1 MMFKQKVRDFINTFP
16 SVRVTKSV
24 IDDFIQG
31 LRLATGH
38 IVTNSGSRHLS
49 RSETESLSYIE
60 EVFTDYK
67 KYGGIEKF
75 FGVIAEI
82 GPGDNA
88 GMALLM
94 RRDGATQV
102 DLLDRFYSYRNSQQQ
117 SKIYETLAQKY
128 EISHLKTKHDWDEQA
143 LAGIKWKIGQSAE
156 DYFRQCAQEQ
166 GQIYDFIISR
176 DVLEHLY
183 NPLDALADM
192 VASLKKG
199 GRMFHEIDLR
209 DHNIFSPTQHELTFL
224 QIPSF
229 IYPFMVRNSG
239 GPNRIILHRYR
250 DVLESMKKNGLIDYS
265 ILVTHL
271 VNVGRIEPHKI
282 FEDLDVEQQRQAITF
297 VEKHRKK
304 FAKEFRNLDSQ
315 DLAVAG
321 IFVTV
326 TRN

>member
-1 MMFKQKVRDFINTFP
+1 MNTFP
-16 SVRVTKSV
+16 TARIAKSI
-24 IDDFIQG
+24 IDDYVQG
-31 LRLATGH
+31 IRLASGQINTY
-38 IVTNSGSRHLS
+38 SGSTHIGF
-49 RSETESLSYIE
+49 SEEESLHYIE

-67 KYGGIEKF
+67 KYTGIEKF
-75 FGVIAEI
+75 FGVVAEI

-88 GMALLM
+88 GVALLM

-102 DLLDRFYSYRNSQQQ
+102 DLLDRFYSYRNSQHQT
-117 SKIYETLAQKY
+117 KIYETLAKKY
-128 EISHLKTKHDWDEQA
+128 EISHFKTQDDWDEQA
-143 LAGIKWKIGQSAE
+143 LAGINWKTGQSAE

-176 DVLEHLY
+176 AVLEHLY

-192 VASLKKG
+192 VTCLKKG

-209 DHNIFSPTQHELTFL
+209 DHNWFSPTQHELFFL

-239 GPNRIILHRYR
+239 GPNRILLHRYR
-250 DVLESMKKNGLIDYS
+250 DVLESMKKIGLIDYS
-265 ILVTHL
+265 ILVTNL

-282 FEDLDVEQQRQAITF
+282 FEDIDVDKQHKAINF
-297 VEKHRKK
+297 VEKHRQK
-304 FAKEFRNLDSQ
+304 FAREFCNVDTQYLS
-315 DLAVAG
+315 VGG
-321 IFVTV
+321 IFVIV